1 MFGRDQYVVAGC
13 PVTPQWL
20 LSQIL
25 NMRGQILNTAAARA
39 LQAHRRPRPLTLH
52 EGVPILS
59 RADLGGVMQG
69 GSKSIERVGRIMRAL
84 ENGPEDG
91 MTTGEIA
98 EATGFDRATTHRAIV
113 SLERIGFVDRD
124 PRSRAVRLGIY
135 MFSLGAKTTR
145 RFNVLSHAREAAAR
159 LADQTGDTVFL
170 QVRNKFDCVCID
182 RRSGSY
188 PLKAQTLSVGESL
201 PLGVSAAGVAILAT
215 MSDDD
220 VRHALQFNSVRI
232 SQFHCVKPDEILQ
245 HVSETQRRGY
255 SKYFGHI
262 VAGMGAIGLAV
273 RDAHGTAQA
282 ALSISA
288 IVDRLNEER
297 VRLLADLLKQA
308 VQDIERKAVL
318 AHQVEFGE
326 S

>member
-1 MFGRDQYVVAGC
+1 
-13 PVTPQWL
+13 
-20 LSQIL
+20 
-25 NMRGQILNTAAARA
+25 
-39 LQAHRRPRPLTLH
+39 
-52 EGVPILS
+52 
-59 RADLGGVMQG
+59 
-69 GSKSIERVGRIMRAL
+69 
-84 ENGPEDG
+84 
-91 MTTGEIA
+91 
-98 EATGFDRATTHRAIV
+98 
-113 SLERIGFVDRD
+113 
-124 PRSRAVRLGIY
+124 

-170 QVRNKFDCVCID
+170 HVRNKFDCVCID

-188 PLKAQTLSVGESL
+188 PIKAQTLSVGESL

-215 MSDDD
+215 MSDED
-220 VRHALQFNSVRI
+220 VRHAMQFNGVRI
-232 SQFHCVKPDEILQ
+232 NQFHRVKPHEILQ
-245 HVSETQRRGY
+245 HVSETRRRGY

-262 VAGMGAIGLAV
+262 VAGMGAVGLAV

-297 VRLLADLLKQA
+297 VQFLADLLKQSVEA
-308 VQDIERKAVL
+308 IEREAVL
-318 AHQVEFGE
+318 ANQVEFGE

>member
-1 MFGRDQYVVAGC
+1 M
-13 PVTPQWL
+13 
-20 LSQIL
+20 
-25 NMRGQILNTAAARA
+25 
-39 LQAHRRPRPLTLH
+39 
-52 EGVPILS
+52 
-59 RADLGGVMQG
+59 G

-84 ENGPEDG
+84 ENGPEEG

-145 RFNVLSHAREAAAR
+145 RFSALSHARELAAR

-170 QVRNKFDCVCID
+170 HVRNKFDCVCID

-188 PLKAQTLSVGESL
+188 PIKAQTLSVGESL

-215 MSDDD
+215 MSDEDA
-220 VRHALQFNSVRI
+220 RHALQFNAVKI
-232 SQFHCVKPDEILQ
+232 GQFHRVKPHEILE
-245 HVSETQRRGY
+245 HVSETRRRGY
-255 SKYFGHI
+255 SKYCGHI
-262 VAGMGAIGLAV
+262 VAGMGAIGVAI
-273 RDAHGTAQA
+273 RDAHGAAQA

-288 IVDRLNEER
+288 IVDRLNEDR
-297 VRLLADLLKQA
+297 VPNLADLLTSSVKE
-308 VQDIERKAVL
+308 IEQRAILVN
-318 AHQVEFGE
+318 QVEFGE
-326 S
+326 Q